1 MVTPFFTLTDMT
13 EVLSATVTLSANTLS
28 PRAPNLIRNFMF
40 RHRLSMGQITDT
52 ISGMET
58 KLKKVTQRL
67 KAFRIEAGLTQQQL
81 ADYAGIDRKTVN
93 RIENGHFS
101 PNIETLLRL
110 CVVVSKK
117 PTEVFEGI

>member
-1 MVTPFFTLTDMT
+1 MVTPISTLTVMT

-28 PRAPNLIRNFMF
+28 PGAPNLIRNFMF

-67 KAFRIEAGLTQQQL
+67 KAFRIEAGLIQQ
-81 ADYAGIDRKTVN
+81 
-93 RIENGHFS
+93 
-101 PNIETLLRL
+101 
-110 CVVVSKK
+110 
-117 PTEVFEGI
+117 